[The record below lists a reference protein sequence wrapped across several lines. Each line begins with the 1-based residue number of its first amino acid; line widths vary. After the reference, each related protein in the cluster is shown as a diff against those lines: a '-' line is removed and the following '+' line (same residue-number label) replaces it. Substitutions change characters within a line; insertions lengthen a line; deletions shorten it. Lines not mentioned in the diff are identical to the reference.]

1 MTHQLINEQKKE
13 TLRIPHVPHPTSGGW
28 TDAKCSTAK
37 LTDRSEKKN
46 PPCFSEFIII
56 LCK

>member
-13 TLRIPHVPHPTSGGW
+13 TLRIPHAPHPTSGGW

-37 LTDRSEKKN
+37 LKLTAQKKK
-46 PPCFSEFIII
+46 I
-56 LCK
+56 LLVSVNL